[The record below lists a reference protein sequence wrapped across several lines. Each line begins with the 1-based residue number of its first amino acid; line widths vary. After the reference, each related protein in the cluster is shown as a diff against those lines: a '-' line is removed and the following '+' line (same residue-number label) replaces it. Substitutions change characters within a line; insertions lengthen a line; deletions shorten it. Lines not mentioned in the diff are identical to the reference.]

1 MNRKFLR
8 GVALVSAM
16 ALMVTAAGCGNPKKT
31 AKISEDEPLTVSM
44 LYGDNPSA
52 PFNKDWVVLKE
63 IEKRANVKLDIQ
75 AVPISDIGDKRKI
88 VFNSGELPDLIGFTW
103 SNDVSEYVG
112 AKIILPISKYEN
124 KLPNMM
130 KRIEELNFEAGVN
143 DLREL
148 DGNYYVLPQ
157 MNEKKSQ
164 DHCLFIRKDIFDK
177 HQMAVPTTYEELYQ
191 DMKKLK
197 ELYPDSLPFT
207 SYGSHT
213 AFFGALGP
221 AFNCDGVGHPYGYS
235 YNSKTDKWEFV
246 PATENYRKMM
256 EYTVKLSK
264 DGLLDPETFTQDR
277 NQWVQKLV
285 TGKSFVTY
293 GYYGATDQLNKDG
306 RKLQGEDFNL
316 VEILPLAGPDGTIA
330 VEKSGRGGGSSVAI
344 AAAKAED
351 PNFDRFMKF
360 VDWLYFSDEGISLTR
375 LGVEGLTYQ
384 KAADGKYERTPNI
397 MTALNPSG
405 TKQLSKDFGVSDV
418 NFAIVSMSKFTTKTT
433 NPKREEYMETLRNN
447 NWIPDANPTILIKDE
462 DKEEVNILVQ
472 RLNDN
477 TSQSIFDFVFEK
489 KSIKDWDKY
498 LKETEDI
505 GYKRL
510 EDILNKNW
518 KENRRK

>member
-1 MNRKFLR
+1 MNRQFLR
-8 GVALVSAM
+8 GISLISAFALT
-16 ALMVTAAGCGNPKKT
+16 LTAAGCGKSKKA
-31 AKISEDEPLTVSM
+31 AKISDDKPLTVSM

-52 PFNKDWVVLKE
+52 PFNKDWVVVKE
-63 IEKRANVKLDIQ
+63 IEKRANVKLEVQ

-112 AKIILPISKYEN
+112 ANIILPISKYEK

-130 KRIEELNFEAGVN
+130 KRIKELDFEDGVN
-143 DLREL
+143 DLKEL

-157 MNEKKSQ
+157 MNQYKSQ
-164 DHCLFIRKDIFDK
+164 DLCMFIRKDIFDK
-177 HQMAVPTTYEELYQ
+177 HNMAVPGTYEELYQ

-197 ELYPDSLPFT
+197 ELYPNSLPFT
-207 SYGSHT
+207 SFGTHT
-213 AFFGALGP
+213 QFFSALGP
-221 AFNCDGVGHPYGYS
+221 AFKCDGVGHPYGYT
-235 YNSKTDKWEFV
+235 YNKNADKWEFV

-256 EYTVKLSK
+256 EYTVKLSE

-293 GYYGATDQLNKDG
+293 GYYDATGQINKEG
-306 RKLQGEDFNL
+306 KKLQGEDFEFI
-316 VEILPLAGPDGTIA
+316 EILPLAGPDGTIA
-330 VEKSGRGGGSSVAI
+330 VGKSGRGGGSSVAI
-344 AAAKAED
+344 AASKAED

-360 VDWLYFSDEGISLTR
+360 VDWLYFSDEGIKLTR

-397 MTALNPSG
+397 MTALNPEG

-418 NFAIVSMSKFTTKTT
+418 NFSIVSMSKFATKPT
-433 NPKREEYMETLRNN
+433 NPKREEYMETLRKN
-447 NWIPDANPTILIKDE
+447 NWIPDSNPTILINDD

-477 TSQSIFDFVFEK
+477 TSQSIFDFVFGK
-489 KSIKDWDKY
+489 RSIKEWDKY
-498 LKETEDI
+498 LKEVEDI
-505 GYKRL
+505 GYKKL
-510 EDILNKNW
+510 ENILNKNW
-518 KENRRK
+518 KENRKK